1 MPGSHRIRLITGRGG
16 VGCDVATTGQEA
28 FDADMPVAGRPA
40 LWRVVFATMAAPGE
54 ILRRHAAALP
64 APLALGVSATALAL
78 FFAQTGI
85 DLHRGQ
91 PWDGAALAALGVL
104 TASGALLGSAG
115 VALLAA
121 VAWLLTRPFGG
132 GASLA
137 WTLRAF
143 ALAFSPTLIYGACG
157 LIAQLAFGWPAALA
171 FGVTGYLWALGPLHA
186 AISELSGGRAVVDA
200 ILTSVLGG
208 LLLLAWAA
216 LGLGSQ
222 PW

>member
-1 MPGSHRIRLITGRGG
+1 MML
-16 VGCDVATTGQEA
+16 GQ
-28 FDADMPVAGRPA
+28 DARDETVPADDRPA
-40 LWRVVFATMAAPGE
+40 LWRVVLATMAAPGE
-54 ILRRHAAALP
+54 ILRRHAGAIP
-64 APLALGVSATALAL
+64 APMALGVSAAAFGV

-91 PWDGAALAALGVL
+91 PLDAAALAALGVL
-104 TASGALLGSAG
+104 SASGVLLGSAG
-115 VALLAA
+115 VASMALL
-121 VAWLLTRPFGG
+121 AWLLTRPFGG
-132 GASLA
+132 DAALG

-143 ALAFSPTLIYGACG
+143 ALAFAPTLVYGVCG
-157 LIAQLAFGWPAALA
+157 LAAQLLLGWPAALA

-186 AISELSGGRAVVDA
+186 AISELSGGRAAVDA
-200 ILTSVLGG
+200 ILTTALGG